1 MLSGLASIAEIVAG
15 FGVVFSLLFVGWEIR
30 RNTNHAKLT
39 NWTEAV
45 DRGNALLAQPCE
57 PQLAA
62 FLARGREDYDA
73 LSPAEQIMFGSY
85 HNQLCLFYETMIV
98 LGRNQAQGEGLDH
111 IPAKQLAYCFSF
123 PGARQWWTFFSAELG
138 LHPSMESA
146 VNAAIAA
153 RPAQASAA

>member
-1 MLSGLASIAEIVAG
+1 MLSGFANIADIVAASA
-15 FGVVFSLLFVGWEIR
+15 VVFSLLFVGWEIR
-30 RNTNHAKLT
+30 RNTNQAKLG
-39 NWTEAV
+39 NWTGAV
-45 DRGNALLAQPCE
+45 ERGNALLAQPCE

-62 FLARGREDYDA
+62 VLARGREDYDA
-73 LSPAEQIMFGSY
+73 LSPAERIMFGCFY
-85 HNQLCLFYETMIV
+85 NQLCLFFEEMLV

-111 IPAKQLAYCFSF
+111 IPAKQLGYYFSF

-153 RPAQASAA
+153 RPPRAVAS